1 MSKFEELKRKVETYE
16 IMKQVADEYRKAIQL
31 IDYEKE
37 YFQVES
43 ITYHA
48 RGDSRQLPLN
58 PYYAPIP
65 HTVIRNGL
73 HLALFKLEGEM
84 SEMEKEL
91 KEWIQ
96 DDIDTEDKQ

>member
-1 MSKFEELKRKVETYE
+1 MSKFEELKHKVETYE
-16 IMKQVADEYRKAIQL
+16 MMKAVANDYRKAIEL
-31 IDYEKE
+31 IDCEKD

-48 RGDSRQLPLN
+48 RGDSRQLPFN

-65 HTVIRNGL
+65 YTVIRNGL
-73 HLALFKLEGEM
+73 HLALTKLEAQM

-91 KEWIQ
+91 KEWIL
-96 DDIDTEDKQ
+96 

>member
-1 MSKFEELKRKVETYE
+1 MSKFEELKHKVETYE
-16 IMKQVADEYRKAIQL
+16 MMKQVADEYRKAIEL
-31 IDYEKE
+31 IDREKE

-48 RGDSRQLPLN
+48 RGDSRQLSFN

-65 HTVIRNGL
+65 HTVIRDGL
-73 HLALFKLEGEM
+73 QAALNKLEDEM

-91 KEWIQ
+91 KEWI
-96 DDIDTEDKQ
+96 

>member
-1 MSKFEELKRKVETYE
+1 MSKFEELKFKVETYE
-16 IMKQVADEYRKAIQL
+16 MMKQVADEYRAAIGL
-31 IDYEKE
+31 IDREKE
-37 YFQVES
+37 YFQVEN

-65 HTVIRNGL
+65 CTFIMVGL
-73 HLALFKLEGEM
+73 QAALTKLESEM

-91 KEWIQ
+91 KEWIL
-96 DDIDTEDKQ
+96 

>member
-1 MSKFEELKRKVETYE
+1 MSKFEELKHKVETYE
-16 IMKQVADEYRKAIQL
+16 MMKQVADEYRKAIQL

-48 RGDSRQLPLN
+48 RDDSRQLPLN

-73 HLALFKLEGEM
+73 HLALTILEGQM
-84 SEMEKEL
+84 SDMEKEL

-96 DDIDTEDKQ
+96 

>member
-1 MSKFEELKRKVETYE
+1 MSKFEELKHKVETYE
-16 IMKQVADEYRKAIQL
+16 MMKQVADDYRKAIEL
-31 IDYEKE
+31 IDREKD

-48 RGDSRQLPLN
+48 RGDSRQMSFN

-73 HLALFKLEGEM
+73 HLALTKLEAEM

-91 KEWIQ
+91 KEWIL
-96 DDIDTEDKQ
+96 

>member
-1 MSKFEELKRKVETYE
+1 MSKFEELKHKVETYE
-16 IMKQVADEYRKAIQL
+16 MMKQVADGYRKAIQL
-31 IDYEKE
+31 IDCEKE
-37 YFQVES
+37 DFKVES

-65 HTVIRNGL
+65 YTVIRDGL
-73 HLALFKLEGEM
+73 QAALTKLEGQM
-84 SEMEKEL
+84 SDMEKEL

-96 DDIDTEDKQ
+96 

>member
-1 MSKFEELKRKVETYE
+1 MSKFEELKHKVETYE
-16 IMKQVADEYRKAIQL
+16 MMKQVADDYRKAIQL

-65 HTVIRNGL
+65 YTVIRDGL
-73 HLALFKLEGEM
+73 QAALTKMEGEM
-84 SEMEKEL
+84 SEMENEL
-91 KEWIQ
+91 KEWIL
-96 DDIDTEDKQ
+96 

>member
-1 MSKFEELKRKVETYE
+1 MSKFEELKHQVETYE
-16 IMKQVADEYRKAIQL
+16 MMKQVADDYRKAIEL
-31 IDYEKE
+31 IDREKD

-48 RGDSRQLPLN
+48 RGDSRQMSFN

-73 HLALFKLEGEM
+73 HLALTKLEAEM

-91 KEWIQ
+91 KEWIL
-96 DDIDTEDKQ
+96 